1 VYIHSQK
8 NGEKLSNIFSFG
20 RDKVENFSHN
30 LKETWSPLLGKINF
44 KHKKIITR
52 RRTMSKKIIQLN
64 EGIMKEDLGEMVR
77 QSVEDRLN
85 SLLTKKQIG

>member
-1 VYIHSQK
+1 
-8 NGEKLSNIFSFG
+8 
-20 RDKVENFSHN
+20 
-30 LKETWSPLLGKINF
+30 
-44 KHKKIITR
+44 
-52 RRTMSKKIIQLN
+52 MSKKIIQLN